1 MNNDFF
7 KAIFNFRILSLHL
20 YYGGAFYI
28 IGRGLLGVRIVKN
41 NNETT
46 SRIDYGIILCVM
58 LLAIIGL
65 FSLYSTTVMMQG
77 DGLRM
82 TIMQLIWYILG
93 SGVAA
98 TVMLFDSEQLWKITN
113 YLYWIGIG
121 ILILTLIFYDRGL
134 AATAG
139 AKRWVNVPVINF
151 MLQPSEF
158 VKFPYILMLAKTTT
172 LHNTK
177 YITRTVKSDFILLG
191 KLILWSVLPF
201 SLIMLQPDLGT
212 TLVYAAILGGVI
224 ILSGIQWKILLPI
237 ILTVLLVGV
246 GAVYLV
252 VYNREFL
259 KNVFGLHE
267 YQFLRVDTWLDPYHD
282 TTATSY
288 QVTQGFKAI
297 GSGGVFG
304 KGLGISEVYVP
315 VRESDMIFAT
325 IGENFGFLGGS
336 SLVFI
341 YFVLVYN
348 MIKIVYDT
356 KNEFYAY
363 IATGVIMML
372 VFHVLENIGM
382 NIGLLPV
389 TGIPLPFVSQGG
401 SALLGNM
408 IGIGLVMSMR
418 FHHRSY
424 MFSGEGE
431 DFHAGI

>member
-1 MNNDFF
+1 M
-7 KAIFNFRILSLHL
+7 AS
-20 YYGGAFYI
+20 G
-28 IGRGLLGVRIVKN
+28 VKN
-41 NNETT
+41 VRNENEKT

-65 FSLYSTTVMMQG
+65 FSLYSTTVLVQSSSI
-77 DGLRM
+77 RM
-82 TIMQLIWYILG
+82 TIMQIIWYIIG
-93 SGVAA
+93 TGVAA
-98 TVMLFDSEQLWKITN
+98 TVMLFDSEQLWKITH
-113 YLYWIGIG
+113 YLYWIGIVA
-121 ILILTLIFYDRGL
+121 LIFTLIFYDREL
-134 AATAG
+134 AISSG
-139 AKRWVNVPVINF
+139 ARRWVNIPIINF
-151 MLQPSEF
+151 VLQPSEF
-158 VKFPYILMLAKTTT
+158 VKFPYILILAKTTT
-172 LHNTK
+172 LHNTM
-177 YITRTVKSDFILLG
+177 YSNRTVQSDFILLG
-191 KLILWSVLPF
+191 KLLLWSVLPLT
-201 SLIMLQPDLGT
+201 LIMLQPDLGT
-212 TLVYAAILGGVI
+212 TLVYVAILSGI
-224 ILSGIQWKILLPI
+224 ILLSGIQWKILLPI
-237 ILTVLLVGV
+237 ILVMLLVGV

-252 VYNREFL
+252 VYNRSFL
-259 KNVFGLHE
+259 KNVFGLHD

-304 KGLGISEVYVP
+304 KGLGVSEVYVP

-325 IGENFGFLGGS
+325 IGENFGFFGGS
-336 SLVFI
+336 LLIFI

-372 VFHVLENIGM
+372 VFHILENIGM

-389 TGIPLPFVSQGG
+389 TGIPLPFISQGG

-424 MFSGEGE
+424 MFSGDDDG
-431 DFHAGI
+431 FHPGI

>member
-1 MNNDFF
+1 M
-7 KAIFNFRILSLHL
+7 
-20 YYGGAFYI
+20 
-28 IGRGLLGVRIVKN
+28 KN
-41 NNETT
+41 NNENT

-65 FSLYSTTVMMQG
+65 FSLYSTTVMIQG
-77 DGLRM
+77 EGIRM
-82 TIMQLIWYILG
+82 TIMQVIWYVIG
-93 SGVAA
+93 SAVAA
-98 TVMLFDSEQLWKITN
+98 IVMLFDSEQLWKLTN
-113 YLYWIGIG
+113 FLYWIGIG
-121 ILILTLIFYDRGL
+121 LLIFTLVFYDREI

-139 AKRWVNVPVINF
+139 ARRWVNVPIINF

-158 VKFPYILMLAKTTT
+158 AKFPYILMLAKTTT
-172 LHNTK
+172 LHNAK
-177 YITRTVKSDFILLG
+177 YITRTIKSDFLLLG
-191 KLILWSVLPF
+191 KLILWSILPF

-212 TLVYAAILGGVI
+212 TLVFAAILGGVI
-224 ILSGIQWKILLPI
+224 LLSGIQWKILLPI

-259 KNVFGLHE
+259 KNTFGLHE

-304 KGLGISEVYVP
+304 KGLGISDVYIP

-336 SLVFI
+336 TLIFI

-348 MIKIVYDT
+348 MITIVYDT

-363 IATGVIMML
+363 IATGVIMMF

-389 TGIPLPFVSQGG
+389 TGIPLPFISQGG

-431 DFHAGI
+431 DFHSGI